1 MGQVFAASAC
11 CTCAV
16 HSGILCTSPTKANT
30 HTHAYIHTYTHTVW
44 EREGERVVCLEAKQI
59 ERLISTKAS
68 PIDLCTGKWYNGCP
82 TGCWR
87 SRTSFRYGTFPVLF
101 QCKRQPNVCPQLE
114 SLCETTADYV
124 GISVV
129 VSHKYARTQ
138 TLAHTERTHTN
149 TLTYSMVSSKWAEP
163 WQHKVHSLV
172 LCWLRFVCMYVC
184 MFRFCM
190 CVCAI
195 FYELHGNSKTPTSST
210 ATATTTTTTTTT
222 KAK

>member
-1 MGQVFAASAC
+1 MHWKMVQWMPHRMLALPYLFSC
-11 CTCAV
+11 
-16 HSGILCTSPTKANT
+16 
-30 HTHAYIHTYTHTVW
+30 
-44 EREGERVVCLEAKQI
+44 
-59 ERLISTKAS
+59 
-68 PIDLCTGKWYNGCP
+68 
-82 TGCWR
+82 
-87 SRTSFRYGTFPVLF
+87 TFPVLF

-138 TLAHTERTHTN
+138 THAHTERTHTQIHLH
-149 TLTYSMVSSKWAEP
+149 TP
-163 WQHKVHSLV
+163 WSAASGRSRDSIRYTHSFYAGFGLSA
-172 LCWLRFVCMYVC
+172 CIYVC
-184 MFRFCM
+184 MFRFCI

-210 ATATTTTTTTTT
+210 ATATTTTTTTT